1 MTPTGERV
9 RQAALELFAERGFHG
24 TGIRQLAERAGVSS
38 ASLYHYMGTKED
50 LLVAL
55 MTSSLERLV
64 GDAGAAVAGSDDPV
78 GQLGAL
84 VRMHLAESGV
94 RLMPGLK
101 QLERTSTAVA
111 TLADDGS
118 ATYEFDIVWD
128 PGRIWAEEVP
138 DIIHT
143 GSIAA
148 FLDPGADEVED
159 ALRRLAPMC
168 TVTFDPNVRPS
179 LLPSRAEALDR
190 MESLLPL
197 CDVVKVSDEDLA
209 WLEPHSDPADTA
221 RSWLA
226 AGPAAVVMTMG
237 PRGAR
242 TYTHRGSIA
251 SRALADHVVDT
262 VGAGDAFM
270 SGLIAALKDDGLDGV
285 VGSTRLH
292 AADLSLWREVTDLAS
307 RCSAFVVA
315 RAGAQPPWEHEL

>member
-1 MTPTGERV
+1 MVLVIGESLVDIVVRPDGTRAEHPGGSPANVAVGLGRLGVTPV
-9 RQAALELFAERGFHG
+9 
-24 TGIRQLAERAGVSS
+24 LAT
-38 ASLYHYMGTKED
+38 SLAT
-50 LLVAL
+50 
-55 MTSSLERLV
+55 
-64 GDAGAAVAGSDDPV
+64 DD
-78 GQLGAL
+78 LGAL

-111 TLADDGS
+111 TLAADGS
-118 ATYEFDIVWD
+118 ATYEFDLAWD
-128 PGRIWAEEVP
+128 PGRIWADEVP
-138 DIIHT
+138 DIVHT

-190 MESLLPL
+190 VEALLPL

-251 SRALADHVVDT
+251 SRALADRVVDT

-285 VGSTRLH
+285 VGSARLH
-292 AADLSLWREVTDLAS
+292 AADLPLWREVTDFAS